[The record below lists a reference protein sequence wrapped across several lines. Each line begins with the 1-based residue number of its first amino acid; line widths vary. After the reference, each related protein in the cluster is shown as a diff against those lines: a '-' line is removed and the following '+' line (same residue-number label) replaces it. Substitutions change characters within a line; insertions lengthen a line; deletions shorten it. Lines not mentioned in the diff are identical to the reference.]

1 MTWHEHKKLAAIMGG
16 DLACITNAHENEQ
29 VRRMRVE
36 RLFGLEEF
44 VKVVVMDL
52 DQIIGNGPTVRT
64 GPTLIGEQENPTT
77 TQNMMK
83 TE

>member
-1 MTWHEHKKLAAIMGG
+1 MGG
-16 DLACITNAHENEQ
+16 DLACISNAHENEQ
-29 VRRMRVE
+29 VNGESQVE
-36 RLFGLEEF
+36 RSCGLEEY

-52 DQIIGNGPTVRT
+52 DQIIGNGITVIN
-64 GPTLIGEQENPTT
+64 GLTLIGEQENPTT

>member
-1 MTWHEHKKLAAIMGG
+1 M
-16 DLACITNAHENEQ
+16 
-29 VRRMRVE
+29 E
-36 RLFGLEEF
+36 RLYGLEEY

-52 DQIIGNGPTVRT
+52 DQIIGNGLTVKT
-64 GPTLIGEQENPTT
+64 GPIQIGERENLTT